1 GLVKEDIF
9 KDHRDPEGL
18 TRALRLDVSDM
29 DRVERESL
37 LADVPFFDKEGVHEI
52 YRSWRKILDSYA
64 GQKMSVAEAWVHP
77 SSRAMRYV
85 RSDELHQ
92 IFNFDFLIAPWDSE
106 FLVSA
111 INKTLS
117 EVGQVGASPTWVLSN
132 HDSPRLV
139 TRLGGGQLGRQRAR
153 AMALLTHGLP
163 GGIYIYQG
171 EELGLEDGNLEDKD
185 RQDPVFFRTKG
196 VDKGRDGARIP
207 IPWSSQLPNYGF
219 TTRKPWLPIP
229 STWQEHCVEAQVD
242 EDSHLTLYR
251 KSLHMRK
258 LLSRQ
263 IAPSTEITW
272 IDTPKGVLAFSRGD
286 DFFLYANTTGQSFE
300 LKLESESQ
308 IILSSS
314 AQAQLKSDTL
324 TLPAESTVWL
334 GKITK

>member
-1 GLVKEDIF
+1 
-9 KDHRDPEGL
+9 
-18 TRALRLDVSDM
+18 
-29 DRVERESL
+29 
-37 LADVPFFDKEGVHEI
+37 
-52 YRSWRKILDSYA
+52 
-64 GQKMSVAEAWVHP
+64 
-77 SSRAMRYV
+77 
-85 RSDELHQ
+85 
-92 IFNFDFLIAPWDSE
+92 
-106 FLVSA
+106 
-111 INKTLS
+111 
-117 EVGQVGASPTWVLSN
+117 
-132 HDSPRLV
+132 
-139 TRLGGGQLGRQRAR
+139 
-153 AMALLTHGLP
+153 MALLTHGLP

-219 TTRKPWLPIP
+219 TTTKPWLPIP
-229 STWQEHCVEAQVD
+229 STWQDQCVEAQVD
-242 EDSHLTLYR
+242 ADSHLTLYR

-263 IAPSTEITW
+263 IAPSNGITW

-286 DFFLYANTTGQSFE
+286 DFFLYANTTGQSLE

-314 AQAQLKSDTL
+314 AQAQLKSGTL